1 MGVGAGVWE
10 AFILSHPPSH
20 DISAPTA
27 TLERLLV
34 KTPKKVLPNRPTA
47 VISEADAGQ
56 QVEVLEKDHW
66 LMLKIYKQAPSVSQ
80 RQSVKEREMLESLT
94 PQRESVAFLA
104 FPPFCL
110 SISPG
115 NKESLEIVF

>member
-1 MGVGAGVWE
+1 MGAGVWE

-20 DISAPTA
+20 DISAPTT

-34 KTPKKVLPNRPTA
+34 KTPKKVPPNRPTA

-66 LMLKIYKQAPSVSQ
+66 LTLKIYKQAPSVSQ

-104 FPPFCL
+104 PPPFCL